1 MSSIKGI
8 RARKIFDS
16 RGNPTIEVDI
26 QLESG
31 FVGRESVPSGAST
44 GMHEVFKIEDIDK
57 AVKNIDAIK
66 TSLLNQDAQDQE
78 KLDLLMINL
87 DGTKQKKNIG
97 GNVILATSLAIC
109 EAAAKESK
117 MPLFQYINKIAG
129 IEMKSFKMP
138 TPLFNIING
147 GKHADNN
154 LPIQEFMVVPNL
166 GNSFR
171 EKMEAGVNVFHRLK
185 EHLKKM
191 NLSTNV
197 GDEGG
202 FAPALNSNEEAM
214 EVIVESIKKSG
225 YEPGDQVGMCLDVA
239 ASSIADLKA
248 MTYPLSPIDYYQK
261 LLDEYPINIIEDP
274 LDENDWQGWQEMT
287 ERLGK
292 RVQIVGDDIFTTNP
306 ELFKKG
312 IEMKVANSVL
322 IKPDQIGTLSETLR
336 TIKMAI
342 ENKYNVIISHRS
354 GETESTF
361 ISDLAVGVGA
371 NYIKTGAP
379 SRGERVAK
387 YNQLLRIEEMLSNH
401 NS

>member
-1 MSSIKGI
+1 MSAIKDI

-16 RGNPTIEVDI
+16 RGNPTIEVDVT
-26 QLESG
+26 LESG
-31 FVGRESVPSGAST
+31 ARGQESVPSGAST
-44 GMHEVFKIEDIDK
+44 GMHEVFKLEDIDK
-57 AVKNIDAIK
+57 AVKNVDILK

-78 KLDLLMINL
+78 KLDLLMINI

-109 EAAAKESK
+109 EAASHDMK
-117 MPLFQYINKIAG
+117 MPLFQYINKISG
-129 IEMKSFKMP
+129 IKLNTFQMP

-185 EHLKKM
+185 EHLLKM

-214 EVIVESIKKSG
+214 EVIVESIRRAG
-225 YEPGDQVGMCLDVA
+225 YEPGKDVSMSLDVA

-248 MTYPLSPIDYYQK
+248 MTYPLSPIDYYEK
-261 LLDEYPINIIEDP
+261 LLDEYPIKIIEDP
-274 LDENDWQGWQEMT
+274 LDENDWQGWQEIT
-287 ERLGK
+287 ERLGQ
-292 RVQIVGDDIFTTNP
+292 RIQIVGDDIFTTNP

-312 IEMKVANSVL
+312 IEMKVANAILV
-322 IKPDQIGTLSETLR
+322 KPDQIGTVSETLR
-336 TIKMAI
+336 TIRMAI
-342 ENKYNVIISHRS
+342 ENKYHVIISHRS

-361 ISDLAVGVGA
+361 IADLAVGVGA

-387 YNQLLRIEEMLSNH
+387 YNQLLRIEERLSQK
-401 NS
+401 